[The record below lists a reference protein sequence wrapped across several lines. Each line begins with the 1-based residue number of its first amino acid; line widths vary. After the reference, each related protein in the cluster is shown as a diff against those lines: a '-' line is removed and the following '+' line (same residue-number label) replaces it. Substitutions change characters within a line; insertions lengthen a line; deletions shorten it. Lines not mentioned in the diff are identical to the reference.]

1 MMVLPDNLRAGDK
14 IGILSTARKINKEEL
29 SYAIACLEEWGYV
42 PVLGQTIEAE
52 QDQFAGSDQ
61 LRADDLQNFTN
72 DDNIKAI
79 LCARGGYGTV
89 RIIDKID
96 FTPLINK
103 PKWIIGYS
111 DVTVIHSHL
120 HQLGIAT
127 LHATMPI
134 NFPKS
139 KDESQEA
146 IASLRSHL
154 KGEKLSYTDI
164 EAHQLNRSGKAT
176 GQIVGG
182 NLSIIYSLLGSPSS
196 LDTDGKILFLE
207 DLDEY
212 LYHIDRMM
220 MNIKRNG
227 LLDQLAGLIIGGM
240 SDMNDNAIPYG
251 KSAVE
256 IIAEHLAEYDYPV
269 MFNFPAGHIKRN
281 LALPLG
287 KQAEMVVGIEN
298 KLSFT

>member
-1 MMVLPDNLRAGDK
+1 MEF
-14 IGILSTARKINKEEL
+14 LSTARKINKEDL
-29 SYAIACLEEWGYV
+29 SYAIAYLEEWGYV

-61 LRADDLQNFTN
+61 LRASDFQNFTN

-146 IASLRSHL
+146 IATLRSHL
-154 KGEKLSYTDI
+154 KGEKLSYTNI

-269 MFNFPAGHIKRN
+269 MFNFPAGHIERN

>member
-1 MMVLPDNLRAGDK
+1 MMVLPDNLQAGDK
-14 IGILSTARKINKEEL
+14 IGILSTARKINKEDL

-154 KGEKLSYTDI
+154 KGEKLSYTNI
-164 EAHQLNRSGKAT
+164 EAHQLNRPGKAT

-196 LDTDGKILFLE
+196 LNTDGKILFLE

-212 LYHIDRMM
+212 LYHIDRMI

-227 LLDQLAGLIIGGM
+227 LLDQLAGLIIG
-240 SDMNDNAIPYG
+240 
-251 KSAVE
+251 
-256 IIAEHLAEYDYPV
+256 
-269 MFNFPAGHIKRN
+269 
-281 LALPLG
+281 
-287 KQAEMVVGIEN
+287 
-298 KLSFT
+298 